1 MRRIKKI
8 FVTFLAICM
17 ICPCLSV
24 ITEAATAELRFAD
37 PSTTVGAEVDVKT
50 KLTSASSMQSME
62 ATLTYDKSELRFI
75 SGDNATGKDGT
86 IKISWTGTGFFI
98 CSEAREGCA
107 HSKRLSIPKH
117 REPSL
122 FLHFLINIMF
132 FIIYK
137 TFFCSHCSKY
147 SNTFSS

>member
-62 ATLTYDKSELRFI
+62 ATLTYDKSELDLSAVIMRRERMEPLRFP
-75 SGDNATGKDGT
+75 GPEVEQLQN
-86 IKISWTGTGFFI
+86 
-98 CSEAREGCA
+98 
-107 HSKRLSIPKH
+107 
-117 REPSL
+117 
-122 FLHFLINIMF
+122 LI
-132 FIIYK
+132 
-137 TFFCSHCSKY
+137 
-147 SNTFSS
+147 

>member
-62 ATLTYDKSELRFI
+62 PLRFP
-75 SGDNATGKDGT
+75 GPEVEQLQN
-86 IKISWTGTGFFI
+86 
-98 CSEAREGCA
+98 
-107 HSKRLSIPKH
+107 
-117 REPSL
+117 
-122 FLHFLINIMF
+122 LI
-132 FIIYK
+132 
-137 TFFCSHCSKY
+137 
-147 SNTFSS
+147 